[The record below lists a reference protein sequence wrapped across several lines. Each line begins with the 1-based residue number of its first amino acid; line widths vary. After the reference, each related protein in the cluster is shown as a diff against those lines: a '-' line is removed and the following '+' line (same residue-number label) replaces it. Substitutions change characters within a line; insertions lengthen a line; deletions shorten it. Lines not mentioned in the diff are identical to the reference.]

1 MKTYLLFIITIFFAS
16 HSYAQKYYT
25 KTGKIDFEA
34 SVEVFEPVI
43 ASHDNVT
50 SVLDTSNGQ
59 VAILALVKGFRF
71 RNALME
77 EHFNENYIESDT
89 YPNASFKGTIV
100 DFSIENL
107 ENKSSYE
114 LYGILTLHGESKKIK
129 TTIILNKVDD
139 VIVLSTDF
147 SVDPNDF
154 DIGIPGVVS
163 NKIAETTHITSNFN
177 LVKR

>member
-1 MKTYLLFIITIFFAS
+1 MKTYILIITTLFFAS

-34 SVEVFEPVI
+34 SVEVFEPVV

-59 VAILALVKGFRF
+59 VAILALMKGFRF

-89 YPNASFKGTIV
+89 
-100 DFSIENL
+100 
-107 ENKSSYE
+107 
-114 LYGILTLHGESKKIK
+114 
-129 TTIILNKVDD
+129 
-139 VIVLSTDF
+139 
-147 SVDPNDF
+147 
-154 DIGIPGVVS
+154 
-163 NKIAETTHITSNFN
+163 
-177 LVKR
+177 